1 MKQFQFGF
9 LNDFKKSFGGSLLNG
24 KRKSARTL
32 STRNPIHAVLKT
44 SAHRCFTPGNG
55 TVEKLI
61 RDHASRCE
69 IKLYRISLNWSHV
82 HMIFLIPSRS
92 AYKKFIRTLTSA
104 LVSHFSKVTG
114 NNLKNIFDFRPF
126 TRILAWGRDL
136 KRVLDYHDLNDL
148 EGFGYIRRT
157 KKTDGGRSRAG
168 PKRREN

>member
-55 TVEKLI
+55 TVEK
-61 RDHASRCE
+61 
-69 IKLYRISLNWSHV
+69 
-82 HMIFLIPSRS
+82 
-92 AYKKFIRTLTSA
+92 FIRTLTSA

-114 NNLKNIFDFRPF
+114 KNLKNIFDLRPF
-126 TRILAWGRDL
+126 TRILEWGRDL